1 MSAEVTHK
9 NHHES
14 HIAYGTGR
22 HRHHRATMDLFGI
35 RMAFW
40 KCDMGTAP
48 LHACP
53 DEPDPMERLLV
64 KAAKRRRRE
73 PEPTEAPV
81 CTIHPVDRQKAYNGK
96 RMCLTCQQERDRRKR
111 ARQVADRIARTALKV
126 A

>member
-1 MSAEVTHK
+1 MSAEVTHT
-9 NHHES
+9 NHH
-14 HIAYGTGR
+14 HTFTALGTSG
-22 HRHHRATMDLFGI
+22 HNHHRAVIEAGGL
-35 RMAFW
+35 RQSYW

-53 DEPDPMERLLV
+53 AEPDPMERLLV
-64 KAAKRRRRE
+64 KAAKQRRRE

-81 CTIHPVDRQKAYNGK
+81 CTIHPVERQKTYNGK